1 MRTDEYKFN
10 LLERRWSGVSNT
22 NCSGH
27 WRVHIRWCWYN
38 WLLIISACVWHTT
51 CVWCDK
57 LQQKFMITDQTCIYA
72 FLVKFWCQKLLLMF
86 YTKLNSQQYLIFS
99 HFLLTCTQ
107 KMNLS
112 MFFFWGFLSWSS
124 PYHLFCISLSICH
137 NFMHFKGSA
146 NYFVP
151 LSLAQ
156 HFRRRN

>member
-38 WLLIISACVWHTT
+38 WLLIISTCVRHTT

-57 LQQKFMITDQTCIYA
+57 LQQKFMITDQTCIQA
-72 FLVKFWCQKLLLMF
+72 FLVKFWCQKLFLMF

-112 MFFFWGFLSWSS
+112 MFLFWFSFMVQSISSLLYTTEYLSQFHAFQGECS
-124 PYHLFCISLSICH
+124 LFCAPFFSTM
-137 NFMHFKGSA
+137 F
-146 NYFVP
+146 
-151 LSLAQ
+151 
-156 HFRRRN
+156 